1 MGDGGNKND
10 IGVGQ
15 VSDWYNINEGGKGQ
29 DIRQN
34 LLGSILRID
43 INSGSPYG
51 VPSDNPFAENQ
62 DDMKEIYAYG
72 LRNPYRFSIDSKTG
86 MIIAAYV
93 GQVLSGQINV
103 IRLADNYGWN
113 LKEGTL
119 CLNAADNKNP
129 LPECPDQTSLGNK
142 FVDLVIEFKKTYPI
156 QRKVVV
162 KRVSGAM
169 WSGKK
174 NVRTWVEIV
183 FLVSQHQGNP
193 NGVVFAAKVGG

>member
-1 MGDGGNKND
+1 M
-10 IGVGQ
+10 GQ

-103 IRLADNYGWN
+103 IRLADNYG
-113 LKEGTL
+113 
-119 CLNAADNKNP
+119 
-129 LPECPDQTSLGNK
+129 
-142 FVDLVIEFKKTYPI
+142 
-156 QRKVVV
+156 
-162 KRVSGAM
+162 
-169 WSGKK
+169 
-174 NVRTWVEIV
+174 
-183 FLVSQHQGNP
+183 
-193 NGVVFAAKVGG
+193 